1 MKKLVCLILTL
12 LLAAGTLAGCH
23 GTLVPDTTAVQ
34 TEAPGETQESGET
47 GETQESQ
54 EAQETP
60 GKDSTFVV
68 PETFDTTKEIKLTF
82 WLKNDNNKTQVGI
95 YEKAMNDFMALYPNV
110 TITAKKY
117 TDYGEIYNDV
127 ITNIAT
133 KTTPNVCITYP
144 DHIATYL
151 TGKDTMV
158 GLDELMADE
167 KFGLGGSELKF
178 DSPKTDEIVPK
189 FLADNSNAIIVNAGD
204 GAHEHPTQA
213 LLDMLT
219 IEEKLGT
226 LEGKNV
232 TIIGDIRHS
241 RVARS
246 NLWGMSTMGAHVTL
260 CGPSTLVPRNT
271 DLMNH
276 VTWEPDVKKAV
287 ANADAIIAL
296 RLQKERMDDALLPS
310 MREYRNTFGI
320 TEELLECAK
329 DKVIIMHPGPINRG
343 VELDSDI
350 ADGEHSVILD
360 QVTNGVAVRM
370 AVLFLLAGGRNNEN
384 A

>member
-1 MKKLVCLILTL
+1 MSALQIKHLFGLQGVSKQDIRTILDNAKQFREILERPVKKVPSLRGLTVVNL
-12 LLAAGTLAGCH
+12 FFENSTRTRTSFELAEKRLSADTVNFTSSNSSVKKGE
-23 GTLVPDTTAVQ
+23 TLVDTLRNI
-34 TEAPGETQESGET
+34 ESMKIDIVVVRHKGT
-47 GETQESQ
+47 G
-54 EAQETP
+54 
-60 GKDSTFVV
+60 
-68 PETFDTTKEIKLTF
+68 
-82 WLKNDNNKTQVGI
+82 
-95 YEKAMNDFMALYPNV
+95 
-110 TITAKKY
+110 
-117 TDYGEIYNDV
+117 
-127 ITNIAT
+127 
-133 KTTPNVCITYP
+133 
-144 DHIATYL
+144 
-151 TGKDTMV
+151 
-158 GLDELMADE
+158 
-167 KFGLGGSELKF
+167 
-178 DSPKTDEIVPK
+178 VPK
-189 FLADNSNAIIVNAGD
+189 FLAEHSNAIIVNAGD

-320 TEELLECAK
+320 TEDLLECAK
-329 DKVIIMHPGPINRG
+329 DKVIIMHSGPINRG

-370 AVLFLLAGGRNNEN
+370 AVLFLLAGGRNEN

>member
-1 MKKLVCLILTL
+1 MSALQIKHLFGLQGVSKQDIRTILDNAKQFREILERPIKKVPSLRGLTVVNL
-12 LLAAGTLAGCH
+12 FFENSTRTRTSFELAEKRLSADTVNFTSSNSSVKKGE
-23 GTLVPDTTAVQ
+23 TLVDTLRNI
-34 TEAPGETQESGET
+34 ESMKIDIVVVRHKGT
-47 GETQESQ
+47 G
-54 EAQETP
+54 
-60 GKDSTFVV
+60 
-68 PETFDTTKEIKLTF
+68 
-82 WLKNDNNKTQVGI
+82 
-95 YEKAMNDFMALYPNV
+95 
-110 TITAKKY
+110 
-117 TDYGEIYNDV
+117 
-127 ITNIAT
+127 
-133 KTTPNVCITYP
+133 
-144 DHIATYL
+144 
-151 TGKDTMV
+151 
-158 GLDELMADE
+158 
-167 KFGLGGSELKF
+167 
-178 DSPKTDEIVPK
+178 VPK
-189 FLADNSNAIIVNAGD
+189 FLAEHSNAIIVNAGD

-320 TEELLECAK
+320 TEDLLECAK

-370 AVLFLLAGGRNNEN
+370 AVLFLLAGGRNEN
-384 A
+384 S

>member
-1 MKKLVCLILTL
+1 MGALQIKHLFGLQGVSKSDIRTILDNAKQFREILERPVKKVPSLRGMTVVNLFFENSTRTRTSFE
-12 LLAAGTLAGCH
+12 LAEKRLSADTVNFTSSNSSVKKGE
-23 GTLVPDTTAVQ
+23 TLVDTLRNI
-34 TEAPGETQESGET
+34 ESMKIDIVVVRHKGT
-47 GETQESQ
+47 G
-54 EAQETP
+54 
-60 GKDSTFVV
+60 
-68 PETFDTTKEIKLTF
+68 
-82 WLKNDNNKTQVGI
+82 
-95 YEKAMNDFMALYPNV
+95 
-110 TITAKKY
+110 
-117 TDYGEIYNDV
+117 
-127 ITNIAT
+127 
-133 KTTPNVCITYP
+133 
-144 DHIATYL
+144 
-151 TGKDTMV
+151 
-158 GLDELMADE
+158 
-167 KFGLGGSELKF
+167 
-178 DSPKTDEIVPK
+178 VPK
-189 FLADNSNAIIVNAGD
+189 FLAEHSNAIIVNAGD

-350 ADGEHSVILD
+350 ADGEHSVIPD

-370 AVLFLLAGGRNNEN
+370 AVLFLLAGGRNEN
-384 A
+384 S

>member
-1 MKKLVCLILTL
+1 MSALQIKHLFGLQGVSKSDIRTILDNAKQFREILERPVKKVPSLRGMTVVNLFFENSTRTRTSFE
-12 LLAAGTLAGCH
+12 LAEKRLSADTVNFASSNSSVKKGE
-23 GTLVPDTTAVQ
+23 TLVDTLRNI
-34 TEAPGETQESGET
+34 EAMKIDIVVVRHKGT
-47 GETQESQ
+47 G
-54 EAQETP
+54 
-60 GKDSTFVV
+60 
-68 PETFDTTKEIKLTF
+68 
-82 WLKNDNNKTQVGI
+82 
-95 YEKAMNDFMALYPNV
+95 
-110 TITAKKY
+110 
-117 TDYGEIYNDV
+117 
-127 ITNIAT
+127 
-133 KTTPNVCITYP
+133 
-144 DHIATYL
+144 
-151 TGKDTMV
+151 
-158 GLDELMADE
+158 
-167 KFGLGGSELKF
+167 
-178 DSPKTDEIVPK
+178 VPK

-213 LLDMLT
+213 LHDMLT

-271 DLMNH
+271 ELMNH

>member
-1 MKKLVCLILTL
+1 MGALQIKHLFGLQGVSKQDIRTILDNAKQFREILERPVKKVPSLRGMTVVNLFFENSTRTRTSFE
-12 LLAAGTLAGCH
+12 LAEKRLSADTVNFASSNSSVKKGE
-23 GTLVPDTTAVQ
+23 TLVDTLRNI
-34 TEAPGETQESGET
+34 ESMKIDIVVVRHKGT
-47 GETQESQ
+47 G
-54 EAQETP
+54 
-60 GKDSTFVV
+60 
-68 PETFDTTKEIKLTF
+68 
-82 WLKNDNNKTQVGI
+82 
-95 YEKAMNDFMALYPNV
+95 
-110 TITAKKY
+110 
-117 TDYGEIYNDV
+117 
-127 ITNIAT
+127 
-133 KTTPNVCITYP
+133 
-144 DHIATYL
+144 
-151 TGKDTMV
+151 
-158 GLDELMADE
+158 
-167 KFGLGGSELKF
+167 
-178 DSPKTDEIVPK
+178 VPK
-189 FLADNSNAIIVNAGD
+189 FLAEHSNAIIVNAGD

>member
-1 MKKLVCLILTL
+1 MSALQIKHLFGLQGVSKQDIRTILDNAKQFREILERPIKKVPSLRGLTVVNL
-12 LLAAGTLAGCH
+12 FFENSTRTRTSFELAEKRLSADTVNFASSNSSVKKGE
-23 GTLVPDTTAVQ
+23 TLVDTLRNI
-34 TEAPGETQESGET
+34 ESMKIDIVVVRHKGT
-47 GETQESQ
+47 G
-54 EAQETP
+54 
-60 GKDSTFVV
+60 
-68 PETFDTTKEIKLTF
+68 
-82 WLKNDNNKTQVGI
+82 
-95 YEKAMNDFMALYPNV
+95 
-110 TITAKKY
+110 
-117 TDYGEIYNDV
+117 
-127 ITNIAT
+127 
-133 KTTPNVCITYP
+133 
-144 DHIATYL
+144 
-151 TGKDTMV
+151 
-158 GLDELMADE
+158 
-167 KFGLGGSELKF
+167 
-178 DSPKTDEIVPK
+178 VPK
-189 FLADNSNAIIVNAGD
+189 FLAEHSNAIIVNAGD

-271 DLMNH
+271 DLMSH

-320 TEELLECAK
+320 TEDLLECAK

-370 AVLFLLAGGRNNEN
+370 AVLFLLAGGRNEN

>member
-1 MKKLVCLILTL
+1 MSALEIKHLFGLRGVSKHDIRLILDNAKQFREVLERPVKKVPSLRGMTVVNL
-12 LLAAGTLAGCH
+12 FFENSTRTRTSFELAEKRLSADTVNFTSSNSSVKKGE
-23 GTLVPDTTAVQ
+23 TLVDTLRNI
-34 TEAPGETQESGET
+34 EAMKIDIVVVRHKGT
-47 GETQESQ
+47 G
-54 EAQETP
+54 
-60 GKDSTFVV
+60 
-68 PETFDTTKEIKLTF
+68 
-82 WLKNDNNKTQVGI
+82 
-95 YEKAMNDFMALYPNV
+95 
-110 TITAKKY
+110 
-117 TDYGEIYNDV
+117 
-127 ITNIAT
+127 
-133 KTTPNVCITYP
+133 
-144 DHIATYL
+144 
-151 TGKDTMV
+151 
-158 GLDELMADE
+158 
-167 KFGLGGSELKF
+167 
-178 DSPKTDEIVPK
+178 VPK

-320 TEELLECAK
+320 TDELLECAK

>member
-1 MKKLVCLILTL
+1 MSALQIKHLFGLQGVSKQDIRTILDNAKQFREILERPIKKVPSLRGLTVVNL
-12 LLAAGTLAGCH
+12 FFENSTRTRTSFELAEKRLSADTVNFTSSNSSVKKGE
-23 GTLVPDTTAVQ
+23 TLVDTLRNI
-34 TEAPGETQESGET
+34 ESMKIDIVVVRHKGT
-47 GETQESQ
+47 G
-54 EAQETP
+54 
-60 GKDSTFVV
+60 
-68 PETFDTTKEIKLTF
+68 
-82 WLKNDNNKTQVGI
+82 
-95 YEKAMNDFMALYPNV
+95 
-110 TITAKKY
+110 
-117 TDYGEIYNDV
+117 
-127 ITNIAT
+127 
-133 KTTPNVCITYP
+133 
-144 DHIATYL
+144 
-151 TGKDTMV
+151 
-158 GLDELMADE
+158 
-167 KFGLGGSELKF
+167 
-178 DSPKTDEIVPK
+178 VPK
-189 FLADNSNAIIVNAGD
+189 FLAEHSNAIIVNAGD

-370 AVLFLLAGGRNNEN
+370 AVLFLLAGGRNEN

>member
-1 MKKLVCLILTL
+1 MGALQIKHLFGLQGVSKSDIRTILDNAKQFREILERPVKKVPSLRGMTVVNLFFENSTRTRTSFE
-12 LLAAGTLAGCH
+12 LAEKRLSADTVNFTSSNSSVKKGE
-23 GTLVPDTTAVQ
+23 TLVDTLRNI
-34 TEAPGETQESGET
+34 ESMKIDIVVVRHKGT
-47 GETQESQ
+47 G
-54 EAQETP
+54 
-60 GKDSTFVV
+60 
-68 PETFDTTKEIKLTF
+68 
-82 WLKNDNNKTQVGI
+82 
-95 YEKAMNDFMALYPNV
+95 
-110 TITAKKY
+110 
-117 TDYGEIYNDV
+117 
-127 ITNIAT
+127 
-133 KTTPNVCITYP
+133 
-144 DHIATYL
+144 
-151 TGKDTMV
+151 
-158 GLDELMADE
+158 
-167 KFGLGGSELKF
+167 
-178 DSPKTDEIVPK
+178 VPK
-189 FLADNSNAIIVNAGD
+189 FLAEHSNAIIVNAGD

-350 ADGEHSVILD
+350 ADVEHSVILD
-360 QVTNGVAVRM
+360 QVTNGVAIRM
-370 AVLFLLAGGRNNEN
+370 AVLFLLAGGRNEN
-384 A
+384 S

>member
-1 MKKLVCLILTL
+1 MGALQIKHLFGLQGVSKSDIRTILDNAKQFREILERPVKKVPSLRGMTVVNLFFENSTRTRTSFE
-12 LLAAGTLAGCH
+12 LAEKRLSADTVNFTSSNSSVKKGE
-23 GTLVPDTTAVQ
+23 TLVDTLRNI
-34 TEAPGETQESGET
+34 ESMKIDIVVVRHKGT
-47 GETQESQ
+47 G
-54 EAQETP
+54 
-60 GKDSTFVV
+60 
-68 PETFDTTKEIKLTF
+68 
-82 WLKNDNNKTQVGI
+82 
-95 YEKAMNDFMALYPNV
+95 
-110 TITAKKY
+110 
-117 TDYGEIYNDV
+117 
-127 ITNIAT
+127 
-133 KTTPNVCITYP
+133 
-144 DHIATYL
+144 
-151 TGKDTMV
+151 
-158 GLDELMADE
+158 
-167 KFGLGGSELKF
+167 
-178 DSPKTDEIVPK
+178 VPK
-189 FLADNSNAIIVNAGD
+189 FLAEHSNAIIVNAGD

-360 QVTNGVAVRM
+360 QVTNGVAIRM
-370 AVLFLLAGGRNNEN
+370 AVLLLLAGGRNEN
-384 A
+384 S

>member
-1 MKKLVCLILTL
+1 MSALEIKHLFGLRGVSKHDIRLILDNAKQFREILERPVKKVPSLRGMTVVNL
-12 LLAAGTLAGCH
+12 FFENSTRTRTSFELAEKRLSADTVNFTSSNSSVKKGE
-23 GTLVPDTTAVQ
+23 TLVDTLRNI
-34 TEAPGETQESGET
+34 EAMKIDIVVVRHKGT
-47 GETQESQ
+47 G
-54 EAQETP
+54 
-60 GKDSTFVV
+60 
-68 PETFDTTKEIKLTF
+68 
-82 WLKNDNNKTQVGI
+82 
-95 YEKAMNDFMALYPNV
+95 
-110 TITAKKY
+110 
-117 TDYGEIYNDV
+117 
-127 ITNIAT
+127 
-133 KTTPNVCITYP
+133 
-144 DHIATYL
+144 
-151 TGKDTMV
+151 
-158 GLDELMADE
+158 
-167 KFGLGGSELKF
+167 
-178 DSPKTDEIVPK
+178 VPK

-232 TIIGDIRHS
+232 TIVGDIRHS

-246 NLWGMSTMGAHVTL
+246 NLWGMTTMGAHVTL

-271 DLMNH
+271 ELMDK
-276 VTWEPDVKKAV
+276 VTWESDVKKAV
-287 ANADAIIAL
+287 KDADAIIAL

-320 TEELLECAK
+320 THELLECAK
-329 DKVIIMHPGPINRG
+329 DKVLIMHPGPINRG
-343 VELDSDI
+343 VELDSEI

-370 AVLFLLAGGRNNEN
+370 AVLYLLAGGRAN

>member
-1 MKKLVCLILTL
+1 MSALEIKHLFGLRGVSKHDIRLILDHAKQFREILERPVKKVPSLRGMTVVNL
-12 LLAAGTLAGCH
+12 FFENSTRTRTSFELAEKRLSADTVNFTSSNSSVKKGE
-23 GTLVPDTTAVQ
+23 TLVDTLRNI
-34 TEAPGETQESGET
+34 EAMKIDIVVVRHKGT
-47 GETQESQ
+47 G
-54 EAQETP
+54 
-60 GKDSTFVV
+60 
-68 PETFDTTKEIKLTF
+68 
-82 WLKNDNNKTQVGI
+82 
-95 YEKAMNDFMALYPNV
+95 
-110 TITAKKY
+110 
-117 TDYGEIYNDV
+117 
-127 ITNIAT
+127 
-133 KTTPNVCITYP
+133 
-144 DHIATYL
+144 
-151 TGKDTMV
+151 
-158 GLDELMADE
+158 
-167 KFGLGGSELKF
+167 
-178 DSPKTDEIVPK
+178 VPK

-219 IEEKLGT
+219 VEEKLGT
-226 LEGKNV
+226 LEGKNI

-287 ANADAIIAL
+287 ENADAIIAL

-329 DKVIIMHPGPINRG
+329 EKVIIMHPGPINRG

>member
-1 MKKLVCLILTL
+1 MGGLQIKHLFGLQGVSKSDIRTILDNAKQFREILERPVKKVPSLRGMTVVNLFFENSTRTRTSFE
-12 LLAAGTLAGCH
+12 LAEKRLSADTVNFTSSNSSVKKGE
-23 GTLVPDTTAVQ
+23 TLVDTLRNI
-34 TEAPGETQESGET
+34 ESMKIDIVVVRHKGT
-47 GETQESQ
+47 G
-54 EAQETP
+54 
-60 GKDSTFVV
+60 
-68 PETFDTTKEIKLTF
+68 
-82 WLKNDNNKTQVGI
+82 
-95 YEKAMNDFMALYPNV
+95 
-110 TITAKKY
+110 
-117 TDYGEIYNDV
+117 
-127 ITNIAT
+127 
-133 KTTPNVCITYP
+133 
-144 DHIATYL
+144 
-151 TGKDTMV
+151 
-158 GLDELMADE
+158 
-167 KFGLGGSELKF
+167 
-178 DSPKTDEIVPK
+178 VPK
-189 FLADNSNAIIVNAGD
+189 FLAEHSNAIIVNAGD

-360 QVTNGVAVRM
+360 QVTNGVAIRM
-370 AVLFLLAGGRNNEN
+370 AVLFLLAGGRNEN
-384 A
+384 S

>member
-1 MKKLVCLILTL
+1 MSALQIKHLFGLQGVSKQDIRTILDNAKQFREILERPIKKVPSLRGLTVVNL
-12 LLAAGTLAGCH
+12 FFENSTRTRTSFELAEKRLSADTVNFTSSNSSVKKGE
-23 GTLVPDTTAVQ
+23 TLVDTLRNI
-34 TEAPGETQESGET
+34 ESMKIDIVVVRHKGT
-47 GETQESQ
+47 G
-54 EAQETP
+54 
-60 GKDSTFVV
+60 
-68 PETFDTTKEIKLTF
+68 
-82 WLKNDNNKTQVGI
+82 
-95 YEKAMNDFMALYPNV
+95 
-110 TITAKKY
+110 
-117 TDYGEIYNDV
+117 
-127 ITNIAT
+127 
-133 KTTPNVCITYP
+133 
-144 DHIATYL
+144 
-151 TGKDTMV
+151 
-158 GLDELMADE
+158 
-167 KFGLGGSELKF
+167 
-178 DSPKTDEIVPK
+178 VPK
-189 FLADNSNAIIVNAGD
+189 FLAEHSNAIIVNAGD

-219 IEEKLGT
+219 IEEKLGS

-320 TEELLECAK
+320 TEDLLECAK

-370 AVLFLLAGGRNNEN
+370 AVLFLLAGGRNEN

>member
-1 MKKLVCLILTL
+1 MSALEIKHLFGLRGVSKHDIRLILDNAKQFREVLERPVKKVPSLRGMTVVNL
-12 LLAAGTLAGCH
+12 FFENSTRTRTSFELAEKRLSADTVNFTSSNSSVKKGE
-23 GTLVPDTTAVQ
+23 TLVDTLRNI
-34 TEAPGETQESGET
+34 EAMKIDIVVVRHKGT
-47 GETQESQ
+47 G
-54 EAQETP
+54 
-60 GKDSTFVV
+60 
-68 PETFDTTKEIKLTF
+68 
-82 WLKNDNNKTQVGI
+82 
-95 YEKAMNDFMALYPNV
+95 
-110 TITAKKY
+110 
-117 TDYGEIYNDV
+117 
-127 ITNIAT
+127 
-133 KTTPNVCITYP
+133 
-144 DHIATYL
+144 
-151 TGKDTMV
+151 
-158 GLDELMADE
+158 
-167 KFGLGGSELKF
+167 
-178 DSPKTDEIVPK
+178 VPK

-232 TIIGDIRHS
+232 TIVGDIRHS

-246 NLWGMSTMGAHVTL
+246 NLWGMTTMGAHVTL

-271 DLMNH
+271 ELMDK
-276 VTWEPDVKKAV
+276 VTWESDVKKAV
-287 ANADAIIAL
+287 EKADAIIAL
-296 RLQKERMDDALLPS
+296 RLQKERMDDALLHS

-320 TEELLECAK
+320 TDELLECAK
-329 DKVIIMHPGPINRG
+329 DKVLIMHPGPINRG

-370 AVLFLLAGGRNNEN
+370 AVLFLLAGGRANEK